1 MVKQMIR
8 AARLDRRFYTELI
21 FDDYATGNAVLV
33 VAAVFSVVAAGLLLQ
48 VRLSLTGVLLVIL
61 GGIIGWLVA
70 AGGLWLA
77 GVKLLHGSAQFQTVL
92 RLAGFSH
99 VPLLL
104 IPIALFVPSPF
115 SVLIAAVGIVWFV
128 AGLATVAVVLFDFDL
143 QRAAGAA
150 LISAAVWWIAQL
162 IGIGP
167 DLPVVFRYL

>member
-1 MVKQMIR
+1 MVQQMIR
-8 AARLDRRFYTELI
+8 AARLDRRLYTELI

-33 VAAVFSVVAAGLLLQ
+33 VAAVFAVVAAGLLLQ

-77 GVKLLHGSAQFQTVL
+77 GVKLLNGSARFQTVL
-92 RLAGFSH
+92 RLTGFPH
-99 VPLLL
+99 VSLLL
-104 IPIALFVPSPF
+104 VPVALFIPPPF
-115 SVLIAAVGIVWFV
+115 GVLVAAAGIIWFI
-128 AGLATVAVVLFDFDL
+128 AGLATVAAVLFDFDM

-150 LISAAVWWIAQL
+150 LISAAMWWIAQL